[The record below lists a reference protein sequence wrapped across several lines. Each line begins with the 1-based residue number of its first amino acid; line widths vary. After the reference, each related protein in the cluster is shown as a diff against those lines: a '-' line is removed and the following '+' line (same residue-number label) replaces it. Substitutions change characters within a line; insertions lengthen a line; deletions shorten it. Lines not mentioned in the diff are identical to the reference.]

1 MNAEMLE
8 RARVRLV
15 ERGNPGPGEPD
26 LAAALERARRGLE
39 AVAEQAA
46 ELEAALP
53 NRLSS
58 ALQESMRAEVVPVAR
73 SLAEVRGLS
82 GQTIRR
88 LERLE
93 SVIEAERRARVE
105 DLALL
110 VDLVTSG
117 WQAAERR
124 LDRLERTLERLE
136 RELDRRAEPASVL
149 RRVQPS

>member
-15 ERGNPGPGEPD
+15 ERERPGPGEPD
-26 LAAALERARRGLE
+26 LAAALDRARRGLE

-46 ELEAALP
+46 ELESALP
-53 NRLSS
+53 GRLST
-58 ALQESMRAEVVPVAR
+58 ALHESMRTEVVPVAR

-93 SVIEAERRARVE
+93 TVIEAERRARVD

-149 RRVQPS
+149 RPA

>member
-15 ERGNPGPGEPD
+15 ERERPGPGEPD

-53 NRLSS
+53 DRLSA
-58 ALQESMRAEVVPVAR
+58 ALQESMRTEVVPVAR

-105 DLALL
+105 DLALI

-136 RELDRRAEPASVL
+136 RDLDRRAGPASVL
-149 RRVQPS
+149 RRA

>member
-15 ERGNPGPGEPD
+15 ERERPGPGESD
-26 LAAALERARRGLE
+26 LAAALDRARRGLE

-46 ELEAALP
+46 ELESALP
-53 NRLSS
+53 GRLST
-58 ALQESMRAEVVPVAR
+58 ALQESMRTEVVPVAR

-93 SVIEAERRARVE
+93 TVIEAERRARVD

-149 RRVQPS
+149 RPA